1 MRNQHGHPPVDLQKT
16 LQRTKQNCLHA
27 EPNYGVLWF
36 YYKDSLIDNA
46 FDVWHNAEREIAREF
61 SPARDRNQISWLA
74 STALTK
80 MLTNSTRIGSSSRD
94 CTFDQKIKIVYGF
107 E

>member
-1 MRNQHGHPPVDLQKT
+1 M
-16 LQRTKQNCLHA
+16 HA

-36 YYKDSLIDNA
+36 YYKNSLIDNA
-46 FDVWHNAEREIAREF
+46 FDVWQNADREIAQEF
-61 SPARDRNQISWLA
+61 TTGRDKSQISWLA
-74 STALTK
+74 STTLTK
-80 MLTNSTRIGSSSRD
+80 MLSNSTRIGSSTKD